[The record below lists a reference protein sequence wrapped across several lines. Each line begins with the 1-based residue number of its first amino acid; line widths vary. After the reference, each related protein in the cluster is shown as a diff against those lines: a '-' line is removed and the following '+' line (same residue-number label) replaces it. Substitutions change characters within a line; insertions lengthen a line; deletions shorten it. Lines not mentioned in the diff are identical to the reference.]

1 LRLGAVEHGN
11 GANELH
17 CAFDRNDAV
26 CRHDVVVPAMRQG
39 VAMRTP
45 KSVPPSDER
54 PTRRDL
60 FFFYLS
66 ELEQMIERGE
76 VEWDAQSAKAAQH
89 RLAKLFMVLPNPAT
103 GTEGY

>member
-1 LRLGAVEHGN
+1 VERGYGAD
-11 GANELH
+11 ELH
-17 CAFDRNDAV
+17 CALDRIDAV

-45 KSVPPSDER
+45 KSVPPSDEW
-54 PTRRDL
+54 PTRRDQ

-89 RLAKLFMVLPNPAT
+89 RLAKLFMILPNPAT
-103 GTEGY
+103 WTEDH

>member
-1 LRLGAVEHGN
+1 MRGPQ
-11 GANELH
+11 
-17 CAFDRNDAV
+17 CAP
-26 CRHDVVVPAMRQG
+26 H
-39 VAMRTP
+39 
-45 KSVPPSDER
+45 SDEW

-76 VEWDAQSAKAAQH
+76 VEWDARSAKAAQL

-103 GTEGY
+103 ETEGH

>member
-1 LRLGAVEHGN
+1 
-11 GANELH
+11 
-17 CAFDRNDAV
+17 
-26 CRHDVVVPAMRQG
+26 MRQV
-39 VAMRTP
+39 VATKRS
-45 KSVPPSDER
+45 KSAPHSDEW
-54 PTRRDL
+54 PSRRDL

-103 GTEGY
+103 WTEGH

>member
-1 LRLGAVEHGN
+1 
-11 GANELH
+11 
-17 CAFDRNDAV
+17 
-26 CRHDVVVPAMRQG
+26 MRQV
-39 VAMRTP
+39 VATKRS
-45 KSVPPSDER
+45 KSAPHLDEW

-89 RLAKLFMVLPNPAT
+89 RLAKLFMILPNPAT
-103 GTEGY
+103 WTEDH